1 MLQAYR
7 LLDITQVLTKP
18 RQAHTSTDTGE
29 LADEREAP
37 VRSEKSKT

>member
-1 MLQAYR
+1 
-7 LLDITQVLTKP
+7 VSSP
-18 RQAHTSTDTGE
+18 RQAHIITDTGE